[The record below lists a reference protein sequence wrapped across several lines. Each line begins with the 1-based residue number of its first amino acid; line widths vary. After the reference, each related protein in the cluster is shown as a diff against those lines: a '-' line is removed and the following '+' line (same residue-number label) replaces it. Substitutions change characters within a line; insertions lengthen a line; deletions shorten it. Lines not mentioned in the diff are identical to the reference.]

1 MKIRKRK
8 IFLIIGLVMLVLA
21 ACSNVDGDLDNKWQ
35 LRQYQYADG
44 SIERQD
50 SIFYNFQKGSFSA
63 ICLLK
68 NGSYQTFFGNYS
80 LKGDKISIILLPESV
95 EYENYAFYIGWE
107 NGERTFTIEE
117 LSSSSLRLEHEG
129 VRSIFHKY

>member
-1 MKIRKRK
+1 M
-8 IFLIIGLVMLVLA
+8 FLIIGLVMLVLA

-44 SIERQD
+44 SIKRQD

-68 NGSYQTFFGNYS
+68 NGGYQTFFGNYS
-80 LKGDKISIILLPESV
+80 LQDDKISIILLPEYGGP
-95 EYENYAFYIGWE
+95 EYDKYIGWE
-107 NGERTFTIEE
+107 ENKRIFHVDE
-117 LSSSSLRLEHEG
+117 LSSSSLRLNYEG
-129 VRSIFHKY
+129 IVSVFRKY